1 MKTRR
6 PDDDLEGTVTESCG
20 NVFADLGLPDA
31 EEQLA
36 KYELVRMLRG
46 IVSARRIT
54 QRATARLLGIT
65 QPDVSDLFRGK
76 LKRFS
81 RERIERFLVTLDM
94 DVRIRVTP
102 KPRGRAKARLTV
114 EVG

>member
-1 MKTRR
+1 M
-6 PDDDLEGTVTESCG
+6 TESCG